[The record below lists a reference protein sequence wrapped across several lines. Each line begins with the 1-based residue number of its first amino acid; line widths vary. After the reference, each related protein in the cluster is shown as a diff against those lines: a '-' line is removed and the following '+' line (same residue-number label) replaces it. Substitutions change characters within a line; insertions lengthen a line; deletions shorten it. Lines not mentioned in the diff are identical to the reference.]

1 MLSYVDSKDPNA
13 PKKNLSAYMFF
24 SKDAREEVK
33 SENPEAKF
41 GDIGKL
47 IGQSTSIRLVNLRAV
62 LTIACRMG
70 CSFRRGMLCC
80 SFADAC

>member
-1 MLSYVDSKDPNA
+1 MISLICVWCDNSKDPNA

-47 IGQSTSIRLVNLRAV
+47 IGQSTSIRA
-62 LTIACRMG
+62 
-70 CSFRRGMLCC
+70 SQ
-80 SFADAC
+80 S